1 VSRHLIVPYPSTNSS
16 VRVRGLHWI
25 DRLVSEAVLE
35 RDAVSVHG
43 PGFGGRIVTPAEPVL
58 LMRNAVKLTRGGR
71 EAAIL
76 SKATPGVYDLDDGLP
91 WDNGRLPRIGR
102 WWKRPFPRSLV
113 ARRAASAA
121 DRVIAGNDVIADW
134 ASGWCGDI
142 VVVPTCVE
150 PSEYR
155 PVDQVPTGER
165 PPLVGW
171 IGSPATEHYLFDIAP
186 ALAEVHRRT
195 GATLQIVSAPG
206 DLPAELAGFTTRRVW
221 EPTATRWIGE
231 WNVGV
236 MPLAGGVYERAKCGY
251 KLLQY
256 AASGIPAVA
265 SPVGVNASML
275 SAMDGIAATTHDEW
289 VDAISELIG
298 ESTARRSQRAA
309 AGLRLADEYSYE
321 RWQARWIAATGW

>member
-1 VSRHLIVPYPSTNSS
+1 VTHHLVVPYPSGNSS
-16 VRVRGLHWI
+16 VRARGLHWI
-25 DRLVSEAVLE
+25 DRLVAQALIEPDTV
-35 RDAVSVHG
+35 VVHG
-43 PGFGGRIVTPAEPVL
+43 PGFGGRDVVPGEPVL

-76 SKATPGVYDLDDGLP
+76 SKAAPGVYDLDDGLP

-121 DRVIAGNDVIADW
+121 DRVIVGNQVLADW
-134 ASGWCGDI
+134 ASGWCGD
-142 VVVPTCVE
+142 VVIVPTCVE

-155 PVDQVPTGER
+155 PVDDASATGR
-165 PPLVGW
+165 PPVIGW

-221 EPTATRWIGE
+221 EPTATQWIGE

-236 MPLAGGVYERAKCGY
+236 MPLADGVYERAKCGY

-256 AASGIPAVA
+256 AASAVPAVG
-265 SPVGVNASML
+265 SPVGINEQLLDVMDGL
-275 SAMDGIAATTHDEW
+275 SARSSDEW
-289 VDAISELIG
+289 VEAIVELVT
-298 ESTARRSQRAA
+298 EPADRRRQRKSAALRTA
-309 AGLRLADEYSYE
+309 DDYSYD
-321 RWQARWIAATGW
+321 RWQARWVAATGW